1 MKTQQTFLI
10 AGANGFLARY
20 LTRYFVAKGWSV
32 VGLARH
38 PEGMDT
44 DCRYVHWDGETLGDW
59 AEEVGAS
66 DVLVNMAGRTVNC
79 RYHAKN
85 RAEIIDSRV
94 KSTRV
99 LGEAIAASA
108 HPPAV
113 WMNASTATMYRYS
126 EDCAQGED
134 GDVGEGFSVD
144 VAKSWE
150 AAFEGAELSGAGATR
165 RVALRTSMVIADEP
179 GTVYRYLYNLSRF
192 GLGGK
197 IGTGKQMVSWIHI
210 TDFCRAVDWLID
222 HGEISGAINMTA
234 PEPIPNAEVMRRFRK
249 LAGRSFGLPATE
261 WMAEIGAF
269 FLRTE
274 TELILKSRWVVPT
287 RLLDQG
293 FEFQYPELNPK
304 EWKDER

>member
-1 MKTQQTFLI
+1 MNKQPTLLI

-20 LTRYFVAKGWSV
+20 LTRYFVAKGWNV

-38 PEGMDT
+38 PEGMDK

-59 AEEVGAS
+59 ADEVGAC
-66 DVLVNMAGRTVNC
+66 DVLINMTGRTVNC
-79 RYHAKN
+79 RYNEKN
-85 RAEIIDSRV
+85 KKEIIDSRV
-94 KSTRV
+94 NSTRV
-99 LGEAIAASA
+99 LGEAVAASSR
-108 HPPAV
+108 PPSI
-113 WMNASTATMYRYS
+113 WMNASTATMYRYA

-134 GDVGEGFSVD
+134 GDVGVGFSVD
-144 VAKSWE
+144 VAKAWE
-150 AAFEGAELSGAGATR
+150 AAFEEAEVTGRTR

-210 TDFCRAVDWLID
+210 TDFCRAVDWLIEHD
-222 HGEISGAINMTA
+222 EITGAVNMTS
-234 PEPIPNAEVMRRFRK
+234 PEPISNAEVMCRFRK
-249 LAGRSFGLPATE
+249 LAGRSFGLPATQ

-274 TELILKSRWVVPT
+274 TELILKSRWVVPS
-287 RLLDQG
+287 RLLDHG
-293 FEFQYPELNPK
+293 FEFQYPELMPK
-304 EWKDER
+304 EWKDKR